1 MKLLEALVE
10 DEKKNDKNLY
20 SSGPYWDYKNKRTL
34 SEVKK
39 KGLSD
44 FRGLTT
50 GIGTSYT
57 DNLILD
63 IRNELNLKGKIV
75 SSFFSLPFVNTIF
88 KSQIALTKN
97 HLDNHL
103 KNLEI
108 IYKNDL
114 SVQNLIKKYKFTET
128 TKFGCLKK
136 FTYFDKE
143 YSIYYLNMAHR
154 IENLSK
160 KFDFSRVKFFF
171 EIGGGFGANIHF
183 LLTNFT
189 NIKKVIYL
197 DVVPNIYVGTKYLK
211 YHFKDKVKD
220 YLSTRDKKEISF
232 ENNNDVEIICIPP
245 WEIEKINAKIDHFH
259 NAASFVE
266 MPEKVVKNYIKFVNK
281 FKTKEISLISYDNFD
296 KHTFDP
302 NLLSKFFDN
311 RLNVTWE
318 NTLINDYNRKEIYL
332 TF

>member
-1 MKLLEALVE
+1 MKLLEVLLE
-10 DEKKNDKNLY
+10 DEKKIDKSLY

-39 KGLSD
+39 KGLSN

-50 GIGTSYT
+50 GIGTSFT
-57 DNLILD
+57 DNLTLD

-88 KSQIALTKN
+88 KSQISLTKN

-103 KNLEI
+103 KNLQI

-114 SVQNLIKKYKFTET
+114 SVQNLIKKYKFSET

-136 FTYFDKE
+136 FKYFEKE
-143 YSIYYLNMAHR
+143 YSIYYLDMAHR

-160 KFDFSRVKFFF
+160 KFDFSKVKSFF

-197 DVVPNIYVGTKYLK
+197 DVVPNIYVGTEYLK
-211 YHFKDKVKD
+211 YHFKDRVKD
-220 YLSTRDKKEISF
+220 YLNTKGKKEIVF

-245 WEIEKINAKIDHFH
+245 WEIQKIDVKIDHFH

-296 KHTFDP
+296 KQTFDP
-302 NLLSKFFDN
+302 NLLSKLFYN
-311 RLNVTWE
+311 KLNVTWE
-318 NTLINDYNRKEIYL
+318 NTLIEDYKRKEIYL